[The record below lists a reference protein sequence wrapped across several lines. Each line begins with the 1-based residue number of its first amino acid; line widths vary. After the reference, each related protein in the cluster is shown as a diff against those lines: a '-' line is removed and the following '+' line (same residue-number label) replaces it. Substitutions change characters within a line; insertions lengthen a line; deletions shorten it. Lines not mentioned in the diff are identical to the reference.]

1 MSPQPTSTK
10 DLLQP
15 FFRNADIQCLL
26 KEFIRPISVLIY
38 DQLYFYIWFIC
49 LYHIILIFLV
59 LVILIL
65 LFQREHRVFHL
76 LV

>member
-1 MSPQPTSTK
+1 MPQN
-10 DLLQP
+10 LIQP
-15 FFRNADIQCLL
+15 FFQNADIQRML

-59 LVILIL
+59 LVILFL
-65 LFQREHRVFHL
+65 LLPRLQIINP
-76 LV
+76 

>member
-1 MSPQPTSTK
+1 MCVTIPQN
-10 DLLQP
+10 LIQP
-15 FFRNADIQCLL
+15 FFQNVDIQNIL
-26 KEFIRPISVLIY
+26 KEFIRPISMMIY

-65 LFQREHRVFHL
+65 LFPNFRRLQS
-76 LV
+76 

>member
-1 MSPQPTSTK
+1 MPSPN
-10 DLLQP
+10 LIQP
-15 FFRNADIQCLL
+15 FFQNADVQQML

-38 DQLYFYIWFIC
+38 DQMYFYIWFIC

-65 LFQREHRVFHL
+65 LFPREQRLFHI

>member
-1 MSPQPTSTK
+1 MIE
-10 DLLQP
+10 P
-15 FFRNADIQCLL
+15 FFKNAEVQKML
-26 KEFIRPISVLIY
+26 KEFIRPISLLIY

-59 LVILIL
+59 LVILIML
-65 LFQREHRVFHL
+65 IQREQRFFQL